1 MATTSFSARSNHA
14 SRDGAESAGA
24 VVITVV
30 LGIAAL
36 WLLKSTFDFVLSHI
50 FGLIVF
56 TALGFTAAGVFLYLN
71 QKHES

>member
-1 MATTSFSARSNHA
+1 MNRESFS
-14 SRDGAESAGA
+14 A

-50 FGLIVF
+50 FGVIVL
-56 TALGFTAAGVFLYLN
+56 TALLFTAAGILLYLN
-71 QKHES
+71 QRKLGTKNH